1 MRSKLGLL
9 AVIMLG
15 FILVNTGCKK
25 ADSDTPT
32 PTPTPVEK
40 YDVQYSLNFNK
51 ASYENLQISY
61 MNAEQTLIN
70 VENPSSN
77 WEINLSDYKKNDSLI
92 VNMEF
97 LSIPVDTLVYEIIC
111 SYKITTDTTYIPS
124 VTSDSMIN
132 LQGGHIIKG
141 NCMGTIE

>member
-1 MRSKLGLL
+1 MRSKLRLL

-40 YDVQYSLNFNK
+40 YDVMYSLNFNK
-51 ASYENLQISY
+51 ASYENLKVSY
-61 MNAEQTLIN
+61 MNVEQALIDAD
-70 VENPSSN
+70 NPSDN
-77 WEINLSDYKKNDSLI
+77 WEINLSDFKTGDSLI
-92 VNMEF
+92 LNMEF
-97 LSIPVDTLVYEIIC
+97 LSIPVDTLYYTIIC
-111 SYKITTDTTYIPS
+111 SYKITTASQYTTYVTTDTT
-124 VTSDSMIN
+124 IN